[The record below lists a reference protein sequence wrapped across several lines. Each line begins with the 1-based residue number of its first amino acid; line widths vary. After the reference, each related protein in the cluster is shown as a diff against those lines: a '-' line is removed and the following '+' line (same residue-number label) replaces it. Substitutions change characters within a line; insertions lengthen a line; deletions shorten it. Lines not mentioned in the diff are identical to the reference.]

1 MTDRVILA
9 YSGGLDT
16 TVAIEWMKQETGAE
30 VVAVSI
36 DVGQGGEDMES
47 IRQRALDAGIAAATI
62 RHPWNEDVCDTEDVT
77 SAADWPELALKLQ
90 PRMSAQR
97 TPA

>member
-1 MTDRVILA
+1 MTNRVILA

-16 TVAIEWMKQETGAE
+16 TVAIPYLKEMTDGE

-47 IRQRALDAGIAAATI
+47 VRQRALD
-62 RHPWNEDVCDTEDVT
+62 
-77 SAADWPELALKLQ
+77 
-90 PRMSAQR
+90 
-97 TPA
+97 